1 LPDRQNNHAVN
12 YWLMKSEPD
21 AFSISDLKSRPKK
34 TEHWDGVRNYQA
46 RNFMRAM
53 KKGDLAF
60 FYHSSCEVPGVY
72 GIIEIA
78 RAAYPDHTAWDPENH
93 HYDPKSTPERPLWF
107 MVDVRFKRELKKP
120 VTLTAIKM
128 QSSLKQMR
136 LVQRGSRLSVMPVT
150 AKEWNTILKL
160 TEEKPDD

>member
-1 LPDRQNNHAVN
+1 
-12 YWLMKSEPD
+12 
-21 AFSISDLKSRPKK
+21 
-34 TEHWDGVRNYQA
+34 VRNYQA

-72 GIIEIA
+72 GIIEVA

-93 HYDPKSTPERPLWF
+93 HYDPKSTTERPLWF

-128 QSSLKQMR
+128 QPALKQMR

-160 TEEKPDD
+160 AEEKFR

>member
-1 LPDRQNNHAVN
+1 MD

-21 AFSISDLKSRPKK
+21 AFSIADLKSRSKK

-78 RAAYPDHTAWDPENH
+78 RAAYPDHTAWDPENR

-120 VTLTAIKM
+120 VTLTAIRM
-128 QSSLKQMR
+128 QPALKQMR
-136 LVQRGSRLSVMPVT
+136 LVQRGSRLSVMPVS

-160 TEEKPDD
+160 AEEKFR

>member
-1 LPDRQNNHAVN
+1 MN
-12 YWLMKSEPD
+12 YWLMKSEPE
-21 AFSISDLKSRPKK
+21 AFSITDLKSRPKK

-78 RAAYPDHTAWDPENH
+78 RAAYPDHSAWDPENH
-93 HYDPKSTPERPLWF
+93 HYDPKSTPERPLWD
-107 MVDVRFKRELKKP
+107 MVDVRFQREFKRP
-120 VTLTAIKM
+120 VTLSAIKA
-128 QSSLKQMR
+128 QAALKNML
-136 LVQRGSRLSVMPVT
+136 LVQRGSRLSVMPVS
-150 AKEWNTILKL
+150 AKEWNAILKL
-160 TEEKPDD
+160 EKIVESTPEEQT

>member
-1 LPDRQNNHAVN
+1 MN
-12 YWLMKSEPD
+12 YWLMKSEPE
-21 AFSISDLKSRPKK
+21 AFSIADLKTRPKK

-60 FYHSSCEVPGVY
+60 FYHSSCAVPGVY

-93 HYDPKSTPERPLWF
+93 HYDPKSAPERPLWH
-107 MVDVRFKRELKKP
+107 MVDVRFKREFKRP
-120 VTLTAIKM
+120 VTLTAIKA
-128 QSSLKQMR
+128 QAALKNMR
-136 LVQRGSRLSVMPVT
+136 LVQRGSRLSVMPVS

-160 TEEKPDD
+160 EKIVESTPKEQT

>member
-1 LPDRQNNHAVN
+1 MN
-12 YWLMKSEPD
+12 YWLMKSEPES
-21 AFSISDLKSRPKK
+21 FSIAGLKSRPKK

-60 FYHSSCEVPGVY
+60 FYHSSCAVPGVY

-78 RAAYPDHTAWDPENH
+78 RAAYSDPTAWDPENH
-93 HYDPKSTPERPLWF
+93 HYDPKSSPERPLWD
-107 MVDVRFKRELKKP
+107 MVDVRFRREFKRP

-128 QSSLKQMR
+128 QAALKNMR
-136 LVQRGSRLSVMPVT
+136 LVQRGSRLSIMPVSPR
-150 AKEWNTILKL
+150 EWNTILKL
-160 TEEKPDD
+160 EKIVESTPEE

>member
-1 LPDRQNNHAVN
+1 MN

-120 VTLTAIKM
+120 VTLTVIKM

>member
-1 LPDRQNNHAVN
+1 MN

-21 AFSISDLKSRPKK
+21 AFSISDLRARPKK

-46 RNFMRAM
+46 RNFLRAM

-60 FYHSSCEVPGVY
+60 FYHSSCETPGVY

-107 MVDVRFKRELKKP
+107 MVDVRFRRELEKP

-128 QSSLKQMR
+128 QPSLKQMR

-150 AKEWNTILKL
+150 TKEWNTILKL
-160 TEEKPDD
+160 AEEKSR

>member
-1 LPDRQNNHAVN
+1 MR
-12 YWLMKSEPD
+12 YWLMKSEPSD
-21 AFSISDLKSRPKK
+21 YSIDDLARDK
-34 TEHWDGVRNYQA
+34 TASWWGVRNYQA
-46 RNFMRAM
+46 RNFMRDGM
-53 KKGDLAF
+53 RVGDRAF
-60 FYHSSCEVPGVY
+60 FYHSSCAVPGIY

-107 MVDVRFKRELKKP
+107 MVDVRFRRELEKP

-128 QSSLKQMR
+128 QPALKQMR

-160 TEEKPDD
+160 AEENFQ

>member
-1 LPDRQNNHAVN
+1 MN

-21 AFSISDLKSRPKK
+21 SFSIDHLRSCPKQ

-46 RNFMRAM
+46 RNYLRAM

-78 RAAYPDHTAWDPENH
+78 RTAYPDPTAWDPENH
-93 HYDPKSTPERPLWF
+93 HYDPRSTPERPLWD
-107 MVDVRFKRELKKP
+107 MVDVRFKREFKQP

-128 QSSLKQMR
+128 QATLKKMP
-136 LVQRGSRLSVMPVT
+136 LVQRWSRLSVMPVT
-150 AKEWNTILKL
+150 TQEWNTIMKL
-160 TEEKPDD
+160 AEEKSR

>member
-1 LPDRQNNHAVN
+1 MN
-12 YWLMKSEPD
+12 YWLMKSEPQ
-21 AFSISDLKSRPKK
+21 AFSITDLKSRPKK

-60 FYHSSCEVPGVY
+60 CYHSSCEAPGVY

-78 RAAYPDHTAWDPENH
+78 RAAYPDPSARDPENH
-93 HYDPKSTPERPLWF
+93 HYDPRSTPERPLWY
-107 MVDVRFKRELKKP
+107 MVDVRYKREFKRP

-128 QSSLKQMR
+128 QAALKQMH

-150 AKEWNTILKL
+150 AKQWNTIMKL
-160 TEEKPDD
+160 TEEKFP